1 MRKNVD
7 KLNFEFALF
16 MGLDVLL
23 KRRKEGIGISDAF
36 VYENVYNSKVY
47 ILLSLWFELLNMIHN
62 LINRKTCQ
70 EVSKGASQ
78 VGL

>member
-1 MRKNVD
+1 M
-7 KLNFEFALF
+7 F
-16 MGLDVLL
+16 LL

-70 EVSKGASQ
+70 EVSKGGFPCWTLRGRG
-78 VGL
+78 GLLTAKH